1 MAAGPTSTGS
11 GTGFTADFNVAAFWA
26 GITAFVWYSFGAIP
40 IHIAVIAQLE
50 VGAAQA
56 SSWIFV
62 VWMSGAVASVI
73 LTLRYRQPIPITWT
87 IPGLVYLGTLAGKY
101 SFAEI
106 VGANLMAGVLIVA
119 LGLLGIGGRIMIWLP
134 LPIVMGMFGG
144 SILGYLTRMVTATV
158 QDFAVAGVTVAGFLI
173 GRAVANPRLPPLGVA
188 VVIGGIAVVIGGHTT
203 PQPVDWSLPTLVV
216 PEMLFTLPAFFAITL
231 PMLVL
236 AMGLGNVQGMGF
248 LITQGYR
255 VPVKL
260 VTVVVGINS
269 IVNAFLGGHPAIVAR
284 TGVAIL
290 ASPDAGPMAGRYWA
304 NLIASVAI
312 VSLAFAAAP
321 MASLIGAVPP
331 SYIFTLAG
339 LAVLTAMQDALQTAF
354 GEKLRFGSV
363 VAFVVGQPRRS
374 PSQASRR
381 RRGRWLRVSWRR

>member
-1 MAAGPTSTGS
+1 
-11 GTGFTADFNVAAFWA
+11 
-26 GITAFVWYSFGAIP
+26 
-40 IHIAVIAQLE
+40 
-50 VGAAQA
+50 
-56 SSWIFV
+56 
-62 VWMSGAVASVI
+62 MSGAVASVI

-87 IPGLVYLGTLAGKY
+87 IPGLVYLSTLAGKY

-119 LGLLGIGGRIMIWLP
+119 LGLAGIGGRIMTWLP

-173 GRAVANPRLPPLGVA
+173 GRAAASPRLPPLGLA
-188 VVIGGIAVVIGGHTT
+188 VVIGGIAVVVGGHMT

-216 PEMLFTLPAFFAITL
+216 PEMRFTVPAFFAITL

-248 LITQGYR
+248 LMTQGYR

-269 IVNAFLGGHPAIVAR
+269 IVNSFLGGHPAIVAR

-290 ASPDAGPMAGRYWA
+290 ASPDAGRYWA
-304 NLIASVAI
+304 NLIASVAV

-321 MASLIGAVPP
+321 MTSLFGALPP

-363 VAFVVGQPRRS
+363 VAFVVAATPFAIAGITS
-374 PSQASRR
+374 AAWAVVAGFLASVIAERKE
-381 RRGRWLRVSWRR
+381 LVAHWRAADNKD